1 MVKPS
6 SESECESRKCAFLV
20 SPPTKL
26 RIKFFPQ
33 IQFRLHRC
41 HGLPDNIET
50 YGLISGLWTS
60 TFAFGAFIGPS
71 ISGLLYD
78 AFGFRDSVLF
88 IISLHIIVAF
98 IVLVTICTQR
108 TPQPY
113 KELGAS
119 EPLLRSRDSMFYN
132 ERP

>member
-1 MVKPS
+1 MRKP
-6 SESECESRKCAFLV
+6 RKCACLV
-20 SPPTKL
+20 QHQRKR
-26 RIKFFPQ
+26 RITIGKQ
-33 IQFRLHRC
+33 IQFRLHRSN
-41 HGLPDNIET
+41 GLPDNIET

-71 ISGLLYD
+71 VSGLLYD
-78 AFGFRDSVLF
+78 AFGFRDSVIF
-88 IISLHIIVAF
+88 IISLHIIVAC
-98 IVLVTICTQR
+98 IVLVTICVQR